1 MTDPSSLSPVEK
13 LSHRRSDGKLHHA
26 LLFHG
31 RDIEEVERQAHGL
44 ACEILGVEGASCE
57 HADLFRLRPGGKMR
71 IISVDKTRMLIGEL
85 NRSSNQG
92 GAKVA
97 LLHEADRMKK
107 AAANAL
113 LKTLEEPSPETYLFL
128 LSSKPYSMLPT
139 IRSRCLQVRVAEPKN
154 QKQDPD
160 WDNWL
165 AAYRSW
171 ICLMLDREKLMRDR
185 CSPVFA
191 AYGLAERLISLIK
204 DKANQECKSKLK
216 ELSKHLDDKEKDA
229 IETGIR
235 KGVRSLFLR
244 KLSYATRE
252 IALQEKPG
260 NLDRYGIK
268 LARVISNLEK
278 NSGLM
283 EVNLKEEVALE
294 NFWLSSLRIWSSK

>member
-1 MTDPSSLSPVEK
+1 
-13 LSHRRSDGKLHHA
+13 
-26 LLFHG
+26 
-31 RDIEEVERQAHGL
+31 
-44 ACEILGVEGASCE
+44 
-57 HADLFRLRPGGKMR
+57 
-71 IISVDKTRMLIGEL
+71 
-85 NRSSNQG
+85 
-92 GAKVA
+92 
-97 LLHEADRMKK
+97 
-107 AAANAL
+107 
-113 LKTLEEPSPETYLFL
+113 
-128 LSSKPYSMLPT
+128 MLPT

-171 ICLMLDREKLMRDR
+171 ICLMLDREKLMSDR
-185 CSPVFA
+185 CAPVFA